1 MKKLI
6 PILALVA
13 FLWSCDQ
20 NTNKTDNSGDNAS
33 VENAT
38 GDEVTANNENEE
50 EEEAE
55 EVFPDPDAT
64 GNFGAAVSAE
74 GAMEVG
80 QLPAQIGEQDSVRI
94 KLQGVVKAA
103 CQAKGCWMTLPLEG
117 EDELMV
123 KFKDYAFFVPKN
135 SAGKTAVVDGWA
147 YRELV
152 SVDELRH
159 YAEDEGLPE
168 EEVNK
173 ITEPEERLTFMADGV
188 IIEE

>member
-6 PILALVA
+6 PILVLVA
-13 FLWSCDQ
+13 FLWSCEQGKTEKVDD
-20 NTNKTDNSGDNAS
+20 NTN
-33 VENAT
+33 VENTT
-38 GDEVTANNENEE
+38 GEEMTAGNSSEE
-50 EEEAE
+50 EAEEAE
-55 EVFPDPDAT
+55 EVFPDPDAV

-74 GAMEVG
+74 GAMEVA
-80 QLPAQIGEQDSVRI
+80 QLPKQIGTQDSLRI
-94 KLQGVVKAA
+94 KLAGEIKSA

-117 EDELMV
+117 DEELMV

-135 SAGKTAVVDGWA
+135 SAGKKAVIDGWA

-159 YAEDEGLPE
+159 YAEDEGLAK
-168 EEVNK
+168 EEVEK